1 MTDSTPTTVD
11 RVIKVVQRVHGEAA
25 TVGPE
30 SHLAADLGLQ
40 SLQMLELISEL
51 EDEFGI
57 FIPLSEIPSVP
68 TVGEIAA
75 QIASLLERQGR
86 T

>member
-1 MTDSTPTTVD
+1 MTDSTTTIAD
-11 RVIKVVQRVHGEAA
+11 RVMAVVTRVKPDAA
-25 TVGPE
+25 GVTAA
-30 SHLAADLGLQ
+30 SHLVTDLGFE
-40 SLQMLELISEL
+40 SLQVLELVSEL

-57 FIPLSEIPSVP
+57 FIPLNEVPSVV

-75 QIASLLERQGR
+75 SITTLLERQGR